1 MTDYKCA
8 PLDSLRFP
16 LIKRL
21 YKTHY
26 PAGTPK
32 KDDLIWSI
40 EKGTTL
46 CGAVKFRQEEENQLL
61 SGLLVI
67 PSLRGLGLGQLLL
80 KQSKRQSQ
88 IKPCY
93 CFAYAYLVPFYQK
106 AGFTL
111 LEASLLPPVL
121 KSKFHRY
128 CASGKDLVPL
138 MLTR

>member
-1 MTDYKCA
+1 MTSYKCA

-26 PAGTPK
+26 PPGMPR
-32 KDDLIWSI
+32 KDDIIWSI
-40 EKGTTL
+40 EKNATL
-46 CGAVKFRQEEENQLL
+46 CGAVKFRQEGENQLL
-61 SGLLVI
+61 SGLLII
-67 PSLRGLGLGQLLL
+67 PSLRGVNLGHLLL
-80 KQSKRQSQ
+80 KQSEQQSR

-106 AGFTL
+106 AGYIRLDTNQ
-111 LEASLLPPVL
+111 LPSVL

-138 MLTR
+138 LLAK